1 MNVKERLEA
10 EVKKLEQELKVDL
23 PRELQRAAAHG
34 DLRENGEYQAARER
48 QSYVQAQLGAL
59 HQRLAALSLINF
71 ELLPRDRAAYGSV
84 LDVLDIDKD
93 IEVTYRLVMP
103 EEADVANGL
112 ISTVSPLG
120 KGFMGKQAGDEVDVQ
135 TPQGV
140 RHFEILK
147 LKTIHDINEELA
159 SA

>member
-10 EVKKLEQELKVDL
+10 EVRKLEQELKVDL

-59 HQRLAALSLINF
+59 HKRLADLALINF
-71 ELLPRDRAAYGSV
+71 DLLPRDRAAYGSV
-84 LDVLDIDKD
+84 LTVLDIDKD
-93 IEVTYRLVMP
+93 VEVTYRLVMP
-103 EEADVANGL
+103 EEADVSKGL
-112 ISTVSPLG
+112 ISTSSPIG
-120 KGFMGKQAGDEVDVQ
+120 KGFMGKQEGDEVDVQ

-140 RHFEILK
+140 RHFEVLK
-147 LKTIHDINEELA
+147 LKTIHDVDADQL
-159 SA
+159 